1 MNKGVRMGFWV
12 DRILLPLFIVALKTK
27 RIAKSAV
34 RGKLNYQ
41 VRKVFPYVLGI
52 MIAAWAMFIF
62 MK

>member
-1 MNKGVRMGFWV
+1 MNKGVRMGFWIDKV
-12 DRILLPLFIVALKTK
+12 LLPLFIVALKTK

-41 VRKVFPYVLGI
+41 AKKIFPHALGLL
-52 MIAAWAMFIF
+52 IAAWAMFVF